1 LKKTQEQNI
10 ITSLDLFDESIS
22 LWQLLPTSGTGLQ
35 TLKHTV
41 DAELNHP
48 IDRGNKPLSLLVTGV
63 SKKRTHSRAFLR
75 ALGIEIIK
83 EIPASLLNTSQ
94 SIIDFFYLSSASYG
108 YLITDAH
115 QLREVV
121 KLNLYQILTSG
132 QFHQRNFVKQC
143 RETFPVYGTIVFTA
157 TKKEA
162 IPASLS
168 MNIEHHVGVG
178 KFDMESLVLATLQRI
193 KYANLFYESEECL
206 RFIVDSSQ
214 GDIRVVVECLRLCLT
229 LLRGQNENEITM
241 EIVKRAAK
249 LI

>member
-1 LKKTQEQNI
+1 MKKIQEQNI

-22 LWQLLPTSGTGLQ
+22 LWQLLPTSGTGLK
-35 TLKHTV
+35 TLKHIV

-48 IDRGNKPLSLLVTGV
+48 IDRGRKLPTLLATGA
-63 SKKRTHSRAFLR
+63 SGKRTHARAFLR
-75 ALGIEIIK
+75 ALGIETIK
-83 EIPASLLNTSQ
+83 VIPASLLNTSQ
-94 SIIDFFYLSSASYG
+94 SVVDFFYLSSASYG

-115 QLREVV
+115 QLREAV

-132 QFHQRNFVKQC
+132 QFHQHNYIKRC

-168 MNIEHHVGVG
+168 MNIEHHIEIGEL
-178 KFDMESLVLATLQRI
+178 DMEGTMLATLQRI
-193 KYANLFYESEECL
+193 RYANLSYESEDTL
-206 RFIVDSSQ
+206 RCIVEHAQ
-214 GDIRVVVECLRLCLT
+214 GDIKLVVELLKLCLT
-229 LLRGQNENEITM
+229 LLREQNENEVTM
-241 EIVKRAAK
+241 EIVKSAVK